1 MNKEYFNKKIYRQ
14 KTYILLSILIL
25 ILTGVVA
32 VIINGLPAN
41 VCQKENFILHYIV
54 MAFVLLLIPAAYIT
68 YMVMIRKSLKSEEL
82 ERRFN
87 TYIIAYNIRLLTLVI
102 VGMFTGIAYIIS
114 PVKNYLLLLIAII
127 LIILLFWPSVFRIK
141 AELQIKDEVQEPENK

>member
-1 MNKEYFNKKIYRQ
+1 
-14 KTYILLSILIL
+14 
-25 ILTGVVA
+25 
-32 VIINGLPAN
+32 
-41 VCQKENFILHYIV
+41 

-68 YMVMIRKSLKSEEL
+68 YMVMIRKSLKLEEL
-82 ERRFN
+82 DLRFN

-102 VGMFTGIAYIIS
+102 VGIFTGIAYIIS